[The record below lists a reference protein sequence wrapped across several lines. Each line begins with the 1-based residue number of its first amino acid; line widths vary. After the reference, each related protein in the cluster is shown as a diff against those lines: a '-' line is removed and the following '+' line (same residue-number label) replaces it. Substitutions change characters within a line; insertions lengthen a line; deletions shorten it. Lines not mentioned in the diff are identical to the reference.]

1 MPKRLRRVLPL
12 LLMLLAGGAFASE
25 PAGRWVLVDTA
36 REVTEVREGGER
48 LLEIQGIAFGRG
60 GVAQLHLKGDQTT
73 PLGEYRITRVYRESR
88 FHIFLG
94 LNYPTL
100 EHVDRARREGLLDDT
115 EYRRTL
121 EHALRVGGMPQDG
134 PLGGHIGLHG
144 IGEGDPRIHR
154 RFHWTEGCVAM
165 TNDQIERLAA
175 LVDVGTPV
183 VIR

>member
-1 MPKRLRRVLPL
+1 MRRIAA
-12 LLMLLAGGAFASE
+12 LLALIIGLATTAAGATE
-25 PAGRWVLVDTA
+25 RDGRWVLVDTE
-36 REVTEVREGGER
+36 REITEVREDGEA
-48 LLEIQGIAFGRG
+48 LLRVPGIAFGRG
-60 GVAQLHLKGDQTT
+60 GVAPIHLKGDQTT
-73 PLGEYRITRVYRESR
+73 PRGEFRITRVYRESR

-100 EHVDRARREGLLDDT
+100 EHVDEARQRGLLDDQ

-121 EHALRVGGMPQDG
+121 DHAIRHGGMPQDG

-144 IGEGDPRIHR
+144 IGDGDPEVHR
-154 RFHWTEGCVAM
+154 RFHWTQGCVAM
-165 TNDQIERLAA
+165 TNDEIERVAE